1 MLDQVFI
8 MIILAFAA
16 VGKDDI
22 MMRTFD
28 GRVVETFLP
37 SGCKIIGY
45 LEKKE
50 LEGYNNYLT
59 SDMILHFQW
68 KSNSTHIKVLDITWH
83 YKSNGEF
90 WLPSSKNLE

>member
-1 MLDQVFI
+1 MLDQVYN
-8 MIILAFAA
+8 IIIIAFAA

-59 SDMILHFQW
+59 SYVNLFYFSDE
-68 KSNSTHIKVLDITWH
+68 STIKV
-83 YKSNGEF
+83 
-90 WLPSSKNLE
+90 

>member
-1 MLDQVFI
+1 
-8 MIILAFAA
+8 
-16 VGKDDI
+16 

-59 SDMILHFQW
+59 SYVNLFYFSDE
-68 KSNSTHIKVLDITWH
+68 STIKV
-83 YKSNGEF
+83 
-90 WLPSSKNLE
+90 